1 MPTPNPRDVDYGT
14 NKKIVKKEID
24 YLGRDFRDIRQ
35 NLIEFAKSY
44 FPNSY
49 NDFNEASPGMM
60 FVEMASYVGD
70 VLNYYVDNQFRETL
84 LNQAEE
90 RKNIYEIA
98 QSYGY
103 RPKLAAP
110 STAKMTFSI
119 DVPASGSGTGAS
131 YTASPNMDYASK
143 IEAGSTL
150 VSTNGTEFA
159 LLDDVNFKVS
169 SSLDKLDT
177 LPLTPTTGDIPTH
190 FRLFKT
196 GLVKSGITTTETFT
210 FGTATKFDKIVLD
223 KEKVTEIVSVTDSNG
238 NKWYEVPF
246 LAQDTVFETQENTTL
261 NDPTL
266 SEYKNDSPYLLKLIK
281 TARRFTTRINDK
293 NQTEI
298 RFGSGISSNAD
309 EEIIPN
315 PDNVGSSLGVGV
327 SRLDESFDPSN
338 FLKTQTFG
346 LAPASTTLT
355 ITYRYGGSVEH
366 NVPVNNITS
375 FRKLVFSNSTS
386 GLDSDLQRAVQDS
399 IIATN
404 LERATGGASQETLD
418 DIKLNAAAYFNAQN
432 RAVTK
437 EDYMTRVYSLPQKY
451 GNVAKAF
458 VIQDEQ
464 LEQEGQL
471 EVIDGQV
478 RKIKSIDVIPNPLA
492 LNMYLLGYDANQKLT
507 QLNEAVKQNVKTYLS
522 QYRVLTDA
530 INLKDGYI
538 INVGVRFSIVV
549 RRGYNKN
556 EVLFRAIQAVKKHFE
571 IKKWQINQPIVLND
585 IAYVISLVEGVISV
599 VPPQDNNPNNN
610 IVVIENKHKV
620 SDNYSGNAYDVD
632 AATRDGIVYPSL
644 DPSIFE
650 LKFPDTDIEGRV
662 VGDR

>member
-1 MPTPNPRDVDYGT
+1 MPTPNPRDIDYGT
-14 NKKIVKKEID
+14 NKKVVKKEVS

-44 FPNSY
+44 FPNQY

-110 STAKMTFSI
+110 SSVKLTFAM
-119 DVPASGSGTGAS
+119 DVPASGSGAGAS
-131 YTASPNMDYASK
+131 FTSSPDMRYASIINSGTILK
-143 IEAGSTL
+143 STTGIEFS
-150 VSTNGTEFA
+150 

-169 SSLDKLDT
+169 SSLDDLESI
-177 LPLTPTTGDIPTH
+177 PLTPASGDVPTS

-196 GLVKSGITTTETFT
+196 GLAKSGITTTEQFT
-210 FGTATKFDKIVLD
+210 FGTATKFDKITLD
-223 KEKVTEIVSVTDSNG
+223 KEKITEVVSVTDSDG
-238 NKWYEVPF
+238 GSWYEVPF

-261 NDPTL
+261 NDPSL
-266 SEYKNDSPYLLKLIK
+266 SQYQNESPYLLKLIK
-281 TARRFTTRINDK
+281 TSRRFNTRVNDK
-293 NQTEI
+293 NKTEI
-298 RFGSGISSNAD
+298 RFGSGISDNAD

-315 PDNVGSSLGVGV
+315 PDNVGSALGGGV

-346 LAPASTTLT
+346 LSPANTTLT
-355 ITYRYGGSVEH
+355 VTYRYGGAVEH
-366 NVPVNNITS
+366 NVPVNSITMLNSLS
-375 FRKLVFSNSTS
+375 FTNSTS
-386 GLDSDLQRAVQDS
+386 GIDSSVLRGVQES
-399 IIATN
+399 IQVTN
-404 LERATGGASQETLD
+404 LERATGGASQETLE
-418 DIKLNAAAYFNAQN
+418 DIKLNASAYFNAQN

-437 EDYMTRVYSLPQKY
+437 EDYVTRVYSLPQKY

-458 VIQDEQ
+458 IVQDEQ
-464 LEQEGQL
+464 LEQNGQL
-471 EVIDGQV
+471 EVIDGV
-478 RKIKSIDVIPNPLA
+478 VKRIGNIDTIPNPLA
-492 LNMYLLGYDANQKLT
+492 LNLYMLGYTSDRKLT

-522 QYRVLTDA
+522 QYRILTDA
-530 INLKDGYI
+530 INIKDAYVT
-538 INVGVRFSIVV
+538 NVGVRFGILV
-549 RRGYNKN
+549 RRGFNKN

-599 VPPQDNNPNNN
+599 VPPQDNNPNKN

-620 SDNYSGNAYDVD
+620 SEGYSGNIYDMD

-650 LKFPDTDIEGRV
+650 LKYPDIDIEGRV